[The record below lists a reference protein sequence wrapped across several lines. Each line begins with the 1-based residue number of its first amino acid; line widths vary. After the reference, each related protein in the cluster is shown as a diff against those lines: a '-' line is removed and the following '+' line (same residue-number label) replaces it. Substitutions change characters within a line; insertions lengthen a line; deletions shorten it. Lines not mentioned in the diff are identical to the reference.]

1 MGGGF
6 SKINPTGRPNSFD
19 VASVRRQIQ
28 IRLQDLG
35 FRIMAFQLERANDL
49 AKFSE
54 RRPSLEM
61 ETEARDLHGDC
72 RSTGPRAT
80 AGKSKSRAYQRDRV
94 YARVTREIL
103 VFVLECRVD
112 QIRRN
117 FPERRP
123 NPKLLVRC

>member
-6 SKINPTGRPNSFD
+6 SKINLTGRANSFD
-19 VASVRRQIQ
+19 VAAVRRQVQ

-35 FRIMAFQLERANDL
+35 FRIMTFQLERAHDL

-80 AGKSKSRAYQRDRV
+80 AGNSKSRAQQRNRV
-94 YARVTREIL
+94 HARMSREGFVFIL
-103 VFVLECRVD
+103 KRGVD
-112 QIRRN
+112 Q
-117 FPERRP
+117 
-123 NPKLLVRC
+123 